1 MPGHQGA
8 IVDLHFS
15 ENGVFLAS
23 CSEDNTFDKKKEWDL
38 RGPKNITTLDFDL
51 TPASLQYDT
60 S

>member
-23 CSEDNTFDKKKEWDL
+23 CSEDNTFDKKKGMGFE
-38 RGPKNITTLDFDL
+38 RTQEHNH
-51 TPASLQYDT
+51 S
-60 S
+60 